1 MTASPATYFPP
12 VSSRPTV
19 LTPSLKA
26 LTDRALA
33 YLRCGLPVNLTGP
46 AGTGKTTIALHLA
59 QLLQRPSIFIE
70 GDDQLTSTE
79 LVRGGTHLRHYR
91 VVDNYIRSVVRTE
104 DHFSEQW
111 SENWLTTA
119 CQKGYTLIYDEFTR
133 SRPEANNVLLS
144 VLEERVLVS
153 PGVKGQFHIMS
164 VHPEFRVIF
173 TSNPTE
179 YVGVHRAPDALR
191 DRMVSM
197 VLEQPD
203 ADTKVAVLRAH
214 SRLSEEDCRRIVR
227 LTDALRSH
235 REGSSYPGLRAAIN
249 LAKVLTHAKLPANF
263 TDPAVI
269 GFCEDLLTPATP
281 LTHDAFMEVV
291 SSIGPRSA
299 GKERPHGGATPPS

>member
-1 MTASPATYFPP
+1 MTASSAAYFPP
-12 VSSRPTV
+12 VASRPTV
-19 LTPSLKA
+19 LSPSLKA
-26 LTDRALA
+26 LTDRAIA

-59 QLLQRPSIFIE
+59 QVLQRPSIFIE

-79 LVRGGTHLRHYR
+79 LVRGGIHLRHYR

-197 VLEQPD
+197 VLGQPD
-203 ADTKVAVLRAH
+203 LDTKVAILRAH
-214 SRLSEEDCRRIVR
+214 SRLSEEECRSIVR
-227 LTDALRSH
+227 ITDALRSKSP
-235 REGSSYPGLRAAIN
+235 GSSYPGLRAAIN
-249 LAKVLTHAKLPANF
+249 LARVLTHAKLSANF

-281 LTHDAFMEVV
+281 MTHEALMAVLSEI
-291 SSIGPRSA
+291 SPRA
-299 GKERPHGGATPPS
+299 GGKARPRGEAAPPA